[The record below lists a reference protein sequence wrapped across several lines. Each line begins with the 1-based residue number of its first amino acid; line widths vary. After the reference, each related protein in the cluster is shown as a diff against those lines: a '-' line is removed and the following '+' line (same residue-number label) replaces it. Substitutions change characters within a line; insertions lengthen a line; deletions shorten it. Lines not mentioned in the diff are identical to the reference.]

1 MEDKS
6 HSFMH
11 NIYNWQKDE
20 KQQISGKNTYR
31 LIELP
36 AATSNLKSDWQDKKQ
51 FARQNTII
59 KSNLEGKTTTT

>member
-1 MEDKS
+1 ML
-6 HSFMH
+6 H

-20 KQQISGKNTYR
+20 KEQICGKNNYR

-36 AATSNLKSDWQDKKQ
+36 AATSSLKSDWQDKKL

-59 KSNLEGKTTTT
+59 KSNLEGKTTTN